1 MELISKELLAL
12 KISQLIRYGIDNL
25 ELDIM
30 DGYYANNHLAE
41 LFGITEPVDIPP
53 VFEEDLYNDLLTP
66 IADYALHEGMID
78 EFGKE
83 RFKTKIMGYVMA
95 SPSFVLR
102 RFDDIVG
109 KRGIREATSWF
120 YKFCTKSTYINQPLL
135 DTNISWTYEGVKGK
149 LDINVNCARPEK
161 DPKEIALAK
170 AMPQTNYPKCMLCKE
185 NLGYPGRINHPAR
198 QTLRYIPIPLEND
211 GVWYMQFSPYRY
223 FDQHCIMFDGQHRPM
238 VSGYRSFERMLE
250 LLENIP
256 HYFVSSNA
264 PLPIVGGSILSHDHY
279 QAGSKVM
286 PELKSALK
294 LQYFHNDFPGVK
306 FSVLDW
312 YNSVVRVKTKD
323 KDEFIRA
330 VSYINRKWE
339 EYNDEKCNIISHTG
353 DTLHNAI
360 TPVFHLER
368 GDCYAELFLRNNR
381 TDEEHPYGIFHPT
394 EDMHFIKKEGIGVI
408 EVMGCFVLPGRL
420 AGIFEQIKDIVYG
433 RTKITKKTLSDAN
446 NPLSPYGPLIVKLLT
461 EVDKSDPANVD
472 NAIHDFVSEICE
484 KVLRCTAVF
493 KDNEEGLA
501 GFERFM
507 EYLGCE
513 PYEDLKSG
521 EVDPT
526 TDMMRERERYQ
537 REEARQASE
546 RQPRQRNQQKAPQ
559 YNSQYQEYGQQQYNP
574 DYNYGQYYGQSNSQ
588 YQEQYE
594 IIDDS
599 PNRFSSGYRQMQPQN
614 NYYQQS
620 TPQQQGGY
628 YQQGQYQ
635 GGYYQQNQQQGGYNQ
650 QMQQQGGYNQQ
661 QNYNQQGRNQGGYSQ
676 QQSGYN
682 QQRQNNNYSGRTYVP
697 NNQNKNNRRPQQNN
711 QYNQR
716 NNGYNRSNYN
726 NNGQNGY
733 NSGYNRSGYQQRPA
747 QNSGYGTQPQSGY
760 NSQSGSGYG
769 NSYGNGYGNSYG
781 SNYGNNEQA
790 KETAPVKP
798 TAPVTPKPEIV
809 IPPIIC
815 DEPAQTPVVE
825 KKVETAPQTS
835 PAPETS
841 TEEPP
846 KRRRGR
852 PRKNPL

>member
-1 MELISKELLAL
+1 MELISKELLAV

-30 DGYYANNHLAE
+30 DGYYANNQMAE
-41 LFGITEPVDIPP
+41 LFGITEPVDIPA
-53 VFEEDLYNDLLTP
+53 VFEEDLYKDLLTP
-66 IADYALHEGMID
+66 IADYALHVGMID
-78 EFGKE
+78 EYGKE
-83 RFKTKIMGYVMA
+83 RFKTKLMGYVMA
-95 SPSFVLR
+95 SPSCVVH
-102 RFDDIVG
+102 RFDDIVLTD
-109 KRGIREATSWF
+109 GIREATSWF
-120 YKFCTKSTYINQPLL
+120 YKFCINSTYINQPLL

-238 VSGYRSFERMLE
+238 VSGYKAFGRMLE

-286 PELKSALK
+286 PELRSALK

-330 VSYINRKWE
+330 VSFINKKWE

-433 RTKITKKTLSDAN
+433 RTKITKKTLSDVN

-472 NAIHDFVSEICE
+472 NAIHDFVSDICE

-493 KDNEEGLA
+493 KDDEEGLA
-501 GFERFM
+501 GFKRFM

-513 PYEDLKSG
+513 PYEELKPG

-526 TDMMRERERYQ
+526 TDMIRERERYQ
-537 REEARQASE
+537 REEMKQASE

-559 YNSQYQEYGQQQYNP
+559 YNSQYQGYAQPQYNP
-574 DYNYGQYYGQSNSQ
+574 DYNYGQYYGQPNSQ
-588 YQEQYE
+588 YQENYFCDQLDGSAPYGTPG
-594 IIDDS
+594 S
-599 PNRFSSGYRQMQPQN
+599 YRPGMQPQGG
-614 NYYQQS
+614 YYQQG

-650 QMQQQGGYNQQ
+650 QMQQQNGYNSQGQSQGGYNQP
-661 QNYNQQGRNQGGYSQ
+661 
-676 QQSGYN
+676 
-682 QQRQNNNYSGRTYVP
+682 RQNNNYSGRTYIP
-697 NNQNKNNRRPQQNN
+697 NQNRNNRRPQQNN

-726 NNGQNGY
+726 NNGQNNY
-733 NSGYNRSGYQQRPA
+733 NSGYNRSGYQQRSV
-747 QNSGYGTQPQSGY
+747 QNSGYGAQPQAGY
-760 NSQSGSGYG
+760 NSQSVP
-769 NSYGNGYGNSYG
+769 SYGNNYEN
-781 SNYGNNEQA
+781 NYGNNEQV
-790 KETAPVKP
+790 KENAPVKP
-798 TAPVTPKPEIV
+798 TAPVAPKPEIV
-809 IPPIIC
+809 IPPIIG
-815 DEPAQTPVVE
+815 DEPAQAPIVE
-825 KKVETAPQTS
+825 KKVEAEPQAS
-835 PAPETS
+835 VAPEAS
-841 TEEPP
+841 AEEPP
-846 KRRRGR
+846 KKRRGR
-852 PRKNPL
+852 PRKNPV